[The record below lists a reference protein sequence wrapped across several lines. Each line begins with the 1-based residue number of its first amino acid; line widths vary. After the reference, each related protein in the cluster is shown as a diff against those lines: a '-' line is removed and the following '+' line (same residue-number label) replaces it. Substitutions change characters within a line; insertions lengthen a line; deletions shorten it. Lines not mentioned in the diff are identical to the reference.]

1 MANKED
7 DKKQGGFHAME
18 ERTKELQRQQREHE
32 DEENRHTGERSGSA
46 QERSVGE
53 DQKRS

>member
-32 DEENRHTGERSGSA
+32 DEENRNTGERSGSA